1 MTRLKSGRGGTRV
14 NAGRPA
20 LDPDQKRVTVTVR
33 LRPDVAE
40 WLKAQPGSVGAAI
53 DAMFDATRA
62 NNREV

>member
-1 MTRLKSGRGGTRV
+1 MTRFKSGRGGTRV

-40 WLKAQPGSVGAAI
+40 WLKAQPGSVGVAI
-53 DAMFDATRA
+53 DALFDITHGK
-62 NNREV
+62 NPEG